1 MATEEKGSGVNVAHR
16 PKKEMVTPEGVSPAL
31 KSDFNLRVGRALR
44 VRMKNHPFLPFKHK
58 SQFGIGE
65 NKVRNIQFISIYLL
79 HTANNRP
86 SLAANTEFSTKHFP
100 RLNADG
106 RGTVS

>member
-58 SQFGIGE
+58 SQFGIGK
-65 NKVRNIQFISIYLL
+65 NKVRNIQFISIYLACFVL
-79 HTANNRP
+79 HTLLIIGRLSQRIHN
-86 SLAANTEFSTKHFP
+86 SLPNIS
-100 RLNADG
+100 
-106 RGTVS
+106 RG